1 MRKPAVLIVLT
12 VIFLSSQ
19 LFAGEKILGV
29 DSDLISGA
37 LNGKD
42 LIFRRKYDQA
52 MELFKELELKY
63 PDSPTGLAGQMAI
76 WQVKMFEHDD
86 FRYMTEF
93 VSAEKK
99 YDDFATATIRKG
111 DVPPWDF
118 FIYGAADGMRG
129 FFKTRQGSWLGALS
143 NAMHAVR
150 MLDELKWREPN
161 LVDTDLGFGAYIY
174 WRSAITNEIKILPF
188 FSDRRKE
195 GINLLQNVVKNG
207 KYAGDLALGNL
218 IFIYGNENKYDDAIK
233 VADQLLEKYPENII
247 VRYQKGRVFMWAK
260 KYDKAL
266 EMFEECY
273 KMDPTIYKALL
284 YEGMVYIRMR
294 KIAEAK
300 DALTKYVS
308 TDSEKYGLAVGY
320 YWLGRVAEAENN
332 KPQAI
337 EYYTKSLTYD
347 KLKESQSRLKALR

>member
-1 MRKPAVLIVLT
+1 MRKLVTLLVLAGIL
-12 VIFLSSQ
+12 LSFQ
-19 LFAGEKILGV
+19 LSAGDKILGV
-29 DSDLISGA
+29 DPLLINGA
-37 LNGKD
+37 LQGKD

-52 MELFKELELKY
+52 MELFKQLEQKY
-63 PDSPTGLAGQMAI
+63 PKSPTGLAGQMAI

-86 FRYMTEF
+86 FRYMKEF

-99 YDDFATATIRKG
+99 YNDFATATIRKG
-111 DVPPWDF
+111 DIPPWDF

-129 FFKTRQGSWLGALS
+129 FFKTRQGNWLGSLS

-161 LVDTDLGFGAYIY
+161 LIDADLGFGAYIY

-188 FSDRRKE
+188 FRDRRKE
-195 GINLLQNVVKNG
+195 GINLLQNVIKNG

-218 IFIYGNENKYDDAIK
+218 IFIYGNENKYGDSIK
-233 VADQLLEKYPENII
+233 VADQLLEKYPENIV

-260 KYDKAL
+260 KYNEAL
-266 EMFEECY
+266 KMFEECY
-273 KMDPTIYKALL
+273 VMDPTIYKALL
-284 YEGMVYIRMR
+284 YEGTVYIRMG
-294 KIAEAK
+294 KIGEAK
-300 DALTKYVS
+300 SALTKYVS
-308 TDSEKYGLAVGY
+308 VDSEKYGLAVGY